1 MLSLILMFPP
11 PSGGTS
17 PDGANQLPGLLIM
30 FSSVILI
37 FYFMMIRPQQKRAKE
52 HKALLDA
59 VKKGDKVVTT
69 SGIHGTVSEVDE
81 TTILIQ
87 IADNTRVKFDKA
99 SVASVDAK

>member
-1 MLSLILMFPP
+1 MLSLILMSPA
-11 PSGGTS
+11 PSGGAAA
-17 PDGANQLPGLLIM
+17 DGGSQLLSTVIM
-30 FSSVILI
+30 FGSVILI

-59 VKKGDKVVTT
+59 VKKGDRVVTT
-69 SGIHGTVSEVDE
+69 SGIHGTVSEVED

>member
-1 MLSLILMFPP
+1 MLSLILMSPP
-11 PSGGTS
+11 PSGGAA
-17 PDGANQLPGLLIM
+17 DGGSQLLSTVIM
-30 FSSVILI
+30 FGSVILI

-69 SGIHGTVSEVDE
+69 SGIHGTVSEVED